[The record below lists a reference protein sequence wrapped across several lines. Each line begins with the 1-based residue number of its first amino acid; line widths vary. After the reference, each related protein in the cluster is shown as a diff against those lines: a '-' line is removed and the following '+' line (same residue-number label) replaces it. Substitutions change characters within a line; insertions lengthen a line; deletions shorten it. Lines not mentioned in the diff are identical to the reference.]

1 MLSLFIVKNYVH
13 KRNSELYLSK
23 GGNLMIQKLLH
34 WLRKLFVTQTKKASI
49 TEEIIFPDAETLRQ
63 ETLEKVP
70 FITDKQLLS
79 RIRKAQEAH
88 DNYACVSNFRISD
101 ESIEKLKERGIHVN
115 IWTVTVGFELT
126 WHS

>member
-1 MLSLFIVKNYVH
+1 MLFLFIVKNSVH

-34 WLRKLFVTQTKKASI
+34 WLRKLFVTQTKKAAI

-79 RIRKAQEAH
+79 RIRKAQEEH
-88 DNYACVSNFRISD
+88 ENYAYVSNFRISD

-115 IWTVTVGFELT
+115 IWTVAVGFKLT